1 MKRFLILNIVI
12 VLNTFLSVAQNPVN
26 FTNIRPERR
35 VSQVARPKP
44 TEKKTF
50 AEFKFLETDL
60 THDFGPIP
68 EGPKV
73 KYEFK
78 FFNSG
83 TEPLIITNAQ
93 ASCGCTSPVF
103 SNEPVMP
110 GKMGTITVE
119 YTTEG
124 HLGNFNKS
132 IYLTSNARVPN
143 GLPTFELFIKGIV
156 LAAKKEEIKH

>member
-1 MKRFLILNIVI
+1 MKQLLTLSIVF
-12 VLNTFLSVAQNPVN
+12 VLGTLSSVAQNPAS
-26 FTNIRPERR
+26 FTNIRQERR
-35 VSQVARPKP
+35 ANTIVPPKP
-44 TEKKTF
+44 IEKTTF
-50 AEFKFLETDL
+50 AEFQFLETDF
-60 THDFGPIP
+60 THDFGSIP

-78 FFNSG
+78 FFNVG

-103 SNEPVMP
+103 SKEPVLP
-110 GKMGTITVE
+110 GKMGTIMVE

-132 IYLTSNARVPN
+132 IYLTSNAKVPN
-143 GLPTFELFIKGIV
+143 GLPTFELFVKGIV
-156 LAAKKEEIKH
+156 LASRKDERKP